1 MNKLNGNNSNN
12 NNNMINATSI
22 IEMVQIEI
30 IIKNQINGNIKNK
43 LIVIMTS
50 SNKINNNS
58 NEKEK
63 RYSENDKND

>member
-1 MNKLNGNNSNN
+1 MNKLNGNNRN

>member
-1 MNKLNGNNSNN
+1 MNKLNGNNSN